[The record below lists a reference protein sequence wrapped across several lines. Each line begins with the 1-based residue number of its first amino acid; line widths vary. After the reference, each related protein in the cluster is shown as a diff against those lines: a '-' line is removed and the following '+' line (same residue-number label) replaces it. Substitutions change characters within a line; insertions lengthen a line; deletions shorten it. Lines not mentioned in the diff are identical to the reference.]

1 MQQEVFGRNVIR
13 RAHYIE
19 PPGEVDKRKLR
30 TVQIAFRLAGKPVR
44 AAGQNRLAASGGG
57 GIVAVFH
64 ARMLKATAI
73 FRAGATVMLTALAL
87 IGHADG
93 ADRRPSFVVILADD
107 LGYGDTSPYGGWIA
121 TPELDRMAAEGLRF
135 TDFHSSGNVCSPTRA
150 GLLTGRYQQRAGIP
164 GVVFAD
170 AKRAAHYTGLQSS
183 EVTLAESLKDAGY
196 ATALFG
202 KWHLGYQPQYNPVHH
217 GFDEFRGYV
226 SGNVDYHSHRDNQN
240 REDWWHGLE
249 KSPEEGYVTHLI
261 TRHAEEF
268 IRRHRERPFF
278 LLLAHQAVH
287 DPYQG
292 PGETILRGPDSVAD
306 HAELRDVKD
315 IYRDMMIELDR
326 SIGRTLSVLRETGIA
341 EDTFVFFF
349 SDNGANRHGSNQP
362 WRGFKGGDWEGGHRV
377 PAIAWW
383 PGKIEPGVSDALTI
397 SLDVMPTLLEAAGV
411 KPPPDRALDGVSLL
425 QHLRRRQPLAGRR
438 LFWNG
443 VAVREGPWKL
453 MSTGGQDQFFDLQ
466 SDPGESKDVSASH
479 PRRVAAMKA
488 ALAEWSADVQ
498 REATPQPDPPD
509 NQRRVKSPTTT
520 LP

>member
-1 MQQEVFGRNVIR
+1 
-13 RAHYIE
+13 
-19 PPGEVDKRKLR
+19 
-30 TVQIAFRLAGKPVR
+30 
-44 AAGQNRLAASGGG
+44 
-57 GIVAVFH
+57 
-64 ARMLKATAI
+64 
-73 FRAGATVMLTALAL
+73 MLTALAL

-278 LLLAHQAVH
+278 LLDAHQAVH

-377 PAIAWW
+377 PFIARW
-383 PGKIEPGVSDALTI
+383 PGRIEAGSVSDALVSNIDLLATVAALTGRKLGADEGPDSFDLLPAFTGPGGTEVRG
-397 SLDVMPTLLEAAGV
+397 SLLIAPAQPKNLSLRRGDWMYIGAQGGGGFAERKVGDHTFGGPAAHRFTGHVNSDIENGEIRPDAPEAQLYHLGRDPRQLKNVIREHAGVAAELKQELEAILARPTAPHARSAGY
-411 KPPPDRALDGVSLL
+411 
-425 QHLRRRQPLAGRR
+425 
-438 LFWNG
+438 
-443 VAVREGPWKL
+443 
-453 MSTGGQDQFFDLQ
+453 
-466 SDPGESKDVSASH
+466 
-479 PRRVAAMKA
+479 
-488 ALAEWSADVQ
+488 
-498 REATPQPDPPD
+498 
-509 NQRRVKSPTTT
+509 
-520 LP
+520 